1 MCSFCSLTNTSFI
14 YVFCACYSGISFC
27 TKHHSLLPFTL
38 YLSPCSASLHGLC
51 TTLLIFSHCTN
62 VLLPRHHN
70 LFFHPSPCL
79 PHLCLSLSNFALWML
94 YLHDELSPVTF
105 PSHFHFI
112 PFCVSHV
119 LLQSF
124 LNLTL
129 FSHLI
134 PFFLCPRL
142 NRKLIACS
150 NTHINLP
157 TTGCGHT
164 TRFVGCHTVWIIF
177 VATFFYC
184 KKWLISV
191 RQRRWGLHPEPYV
204 WLMTYLVRRTRS
216 CCLLLCLPCT
226 FLGCFMSHFSFYCY
240 TVSFCGVFDRF
251 HFCTCLFLTV
261 SIFCCTFSHLS
272 SSLLLCFTYCQLLSP
287 FPSFLLSHQIC
298 LFPTHLCLCC
308 FTPISPSLFFSS
320 SLALSCFSLP
330 AGGINRT
337 PNKVLINLRWQNQRK
352 HICIAERRNG
362 GREGERKGDRQE
374 GGARQEKGEKTC

>member
-1 MCSFCSLTNTSFI
+1 MCSFCSLINTPFI

-27 TKHHSLLPFTL
+27 TL

-62 VLLPRHHN
+62 ALLPRHHN

-94 YLHDELSPVTF
+94 YLHDELSLVTF
-105 PSHFHFI
+105 PSHFHLI

-164 TRFVGCHTVWIIF
+164 TRFVGCHTAWIIF

-240 TVSFCGVFDRF
+240 TV
-251 HFCTCLFLTV
+251 LFVASSIV
-261 SIFCCTFSHLS
+261 SISALAFFSRSPFFAARFLIFPLRSFSVSLTASFFLHFHLFCYLTKFVFSRLISASVASLPFLLLS
-272 SSLLLCFTYCQLLSP
+272 SSPHLS
-287 FPSFLLSHQIC
+287 LSHAF
-298 LFPTHLCLCC
+298 L
-308 FTPISPSLFFSS
+308 SL
-320 SLALSCFSLP
+320 LE
-330 AGGINRT
+330 
-337 PNKVLINLRWQNQRK
+337 V
-352 HICIAERRNG
+352 
-362 GREGERKGDRQE
+362 
-374 GGARQEKGEKTC
+374 